1 MEGRGSVEGDVSAA
15 AFEEA
20 VSLEAGVGVIPDD
33 LVDLRRR
40 QFITLLLGSSVA
52 AWPLT
57 APASAYSGG
66 AMIVTALRAAG
77 VG

>member
-1 MEGRGSVEGDVSAA
+1 MLDVQ
-15 AFEEA
+15 
-20 VSLEAGVGVIPDD
+20 
-33 LVDLRRR
+33 RRH
-40 QFITLLLGSSVA
+40 FFALLGSSAA
-52 AWPLT
+52 AWPLA